1 LKDSKFVMHHI
12 GARNGVRGVPIMSS
26 LEHEFIS
33 VMYEASADGNDQI
46 LNRGNRMG
54 TSETILVNACVGR
67 PEEKRTFYL
76 NLDPYTSSLLTLN
89 PKYQDY
95 YLAQG
100 NYDYVLGQ
108 TVSTHAEEVVKTE
121 SLDDLISSRNLPHC
135 DFLSLDTQGSELEI
149 LQFAQNTI
157 DNCVGLKLEVSFVEI
172 YKDQPL
178 FGDINKFLIDRNFR
192 FVKFTAI
199 EEFAPRELGEDF
211 WGDKMQMAGDAIY
224 LREPTSLSPSQVY
237 PAVFAALAFG
247 QTEFAM
253 HIYRRYKD
261 QTIKSVDSDWARF
274 CDKFFC
280 HAGSIVNNRKTFGEL
295 YSVEKSFA
303 RFKDSGPA
311 EFTVTDLRSFAIK
324 IYRSLPENFQSVV
337 LRIYRL
343 YRKIIRL
350 RDNPIVEQS
359 KVEILYESIGNV
371 EVCKSLKSKR
381 NI

>member
-1 LKDSKFVMHHI
+1 MHHI
-12 GARNGVRGVPIMSS
+12 GARNGSRGVPIMSS
-26 LEHEFIS
+26 FEHEFIS
-33 VMYEASADGNDQI
+33 VMYEASSDGNDQI
-46 LNRGNRMG
+46 LSRGNRMG
-54 TSETILVNACVGR
+54 TGETILVNACVGR
-67 PEEKRTFYL
+67 PAEKRSFYL
-76 NLDPYTSSLLTLN
+76 NVDPFTSSLLTLN

-95 YLAQG
+95 YLARK
-100 NYDYVLGQ
+100 NCDYVLGQ
-108 TVSTHAEEVVKTE
+108 TISTHVEEVVKTE

-149 LQFAQNTI
+149 LQFAQHTI

-192 FVKFTAI
+192 FVKFTQI

-224 LREPTSLSPSQVY
+224 LREPNSLSPSQVY

-274 CDKFFC
+274 CDKFLSQ
-280 HAGSIVNNRKTFGEL
+280 AGSIVNNRKTFGEL

-311 EFTVTDLRSFAIK
+311 EFAVTDLRSFMIK
-324 IYRSLPENFQSVV
+324 IYRLLPTSLRSLI
-337 LRIYRL
+337 LRGYHYL
-343 YRKIIRL
+343 RKRKKIRNQ
-350 RDNPIVEQS
+350 RRVKPNS
-359 KVEILYESIGNV
+359 AEILYKSVGNLKVYESLRLRRKI
-371 EVCKSLKSKR
+371 
-381 NI
+381 

>member
-1 LKDSKFVMHHI
+1 MHHI
-12 GARNGVRGVPIMSS
+12 GARNGSRGVPIMSS

-46 LNRGNRMG
+46 LNCGNRMG

-76 NLDPYTSSLLTLN
+76 NPDPYTSSLLTLN
-89 PKYQDY
+89 PKYRNY
-95 YLAQG
+95 YSHHK

-108 TVSTHAEEVVKTE
+108 TISTHVEEVVKTE
-121 SLDDLISSRNLPHC
+121 SLDDLISSRNLPQC

-149 LQFAQNTI
+149 LQYAQRTI
-157 DNCVGLKLEVSFVEI
+157 NGCVGLILEVSFVEI
-172 YKDQPL
+172 YHGQPL
-178 FGDINKFLIDRNFR
+178 FGDVNKFLNKCGFQFIR
-192 FVKFTAI
+192 FQGI
-199 EEFAPRELGEDF
+199 EEFAPRELSEDF
-211 WGDKMQMAGDAIY
+211 RGKKIQVQADAIY
-224 LREPTSLSPSQVY
+224 LKEPDWLSPSQVY

-253 HIYRRYKD
+253 HIYRSC
-261 QTIKSVDSDWARF
+261 KSRITKPPDSDWLKF
-274 CDKFFC
+274 CDEFLNQ
-280 HAGSIVNNRKTFGEL
+280 AGSLVNTRKTFGEQL
-295 YSVEKSFA
+295 SVDESFA
-303 RFKDSGPA
+303 RFKDPDSA

-337 LRIYRL
+337 LRIHRL
-343 YRKIIRL
+343 YRKIIGL
-350 RDNPIVEQS
+350 RDNSIVEQS

-381 NI
+381 DI